1 MQVPRKRVTPRS
13 SRALEPPIIVWMS
26 GSADYN
32 PKIIERF
39 ADQLLAKAD
48 SVRVG
53 FAVFGG
59 IFGVVVGAVPLTPLE
74 SVWPIP
80 GRFGV
85 ATMLLGTLIGVLVGY
100 VIGEGRAF
108 RYRVEAQRALFQ
120 LDVERRVAAAVT
132 RSVTEALAKNQQP
145 APVQEPPAQAPP
157 AAPPLVRP
165 APQPTATEP
174 ALRPP
179 AATPSPKPP
188 DTLPPLSPA
197 ASA

>member
-1 MQVPRKRVTPRS
+1 
-13 SRALEPPIIVWMS
+13 MS
-26 GSADYN
+26 GPSDYN

-59 IFGVVVGAVPLTPLE
+59 VFGVIVGAVPLTPLE

-80 GRFGV
+80 ARFGV
-85 ATMLLGTLIGVLVGY
+85 ATMLLGVLIGILIGY

-120 LDVERRVAAAVT
+120 LDVEKRVAAAVT
-132 RSVTEALAKNQQP
+132 RSVTEALAQQKEPAAVQQP
-145 APVQEPPAQAPP
+145 APAPP

-165 APQPTATEP
+165 AAQPAATEP
-174 ALRPP
+174 GLRPP
-179 AATPSPKPP
+179 AATPAPKPP

>member
-1 MQVPRKRVTPRS
+1 
-13 SRALEPPIIVWMS
+13 MS

-39 ADQLLAKAD
+39 ADQLLGKAD

-85 ATMLLGTLIGVLVGY
+85 ATMLLGTLIGILVGY

-132 RSVTEALAKNQQP
+132 KSVTEALAQAAP
-145 APVQEPPAQAPP
+145 AAAPRPVEPAAQAPP
-157 AAPPLVRP
+157 PPPPVVRP
-165 APQPTATEP
+165 APEAASSEP
-174 ALRPP
+174 ALRAPG
-179 AATPSPKPP
+179 AAPQPKPP